1 MESVFLNLLN
11 MSITA
16 GWIVLAVAALRLLL
30 RKAPKA
36 FLIVLWALVGVRLI
50 LPVSIESVLSL
61 IPSAETV
68 PQSIMTAY
76 TPKISSGFSAVDG
89 IINPILPRGG
99 SSALPGSAQTS
110 VLPEAGMSV
119 SPMAVITKTAAAI
132 WLIGMVVL
140 FLYAAVSFLRLKKR
154 IEESVRLSENIYLCD
169 RISSPFVL
177 GLFRPKIFLPSDLP
191 EQDRTFVIAH
201 ERAHIRRHDQI
212 FKPLGFLLLAVYWFN
227 PLMWI
232 GYILF
237 CRDIEFAC
245 DERVLLEMGTEVK
258 KPYSTALIECSVPR
272 RIISACPLAFGE
284 TDVKNRVRSILNYRK
299 PKFWIIIGTAAACIA
314 VGVLFLTNP
323 VKAAPSQESSGQ
335 DRMMLCEGN
344 AVIATVRTPLPEG
357 YTLRNNFA
365 SENMRETEDR
375 MARREDFAAYEIL
388 KDGQP
393 VVFIEP
399 YHTDDSDYPH
409 SLIAYFQAEM
419 KAGSGPKNVGYLE
432 EGTLENG
439 NPYVFYFIE
448 ENDGKTKYIYD
459 LDFPQTEEL
468 SIKLFSIN
476 DREEAEKLFRFLDF
490 RCEEKEGNP
499 LVPKPA
505 SEPEPEPEPDPAAE
519 WVEPD
524 RHADS
529 FDYSDPSEGD
539 RRSVIHIDYEV
550 PEEYEVTF
558 PQLWM
563 TYDNPRFGERMNNP
577 PTDNEILKLPREIEV
592 LKDGKLVFSMGI
604 VSKPRYYEATMP
616 IFQLVNLPREE
627 HTDQYYEDFEQFERE
642 DGTFLTAREVH
653 VFNGEEKVRG
663 TFGGIDLSG
672 SKKLAVMIYAP
683 DSVTPQEL
691 KEYAGW
697 FKFGPIQDTDREV
710 SGFLRRMDDPLPVFG
725 RETLENESGSIL
737 ASYYTFD
744 GFEISCPRNEDPA
757 AENDLE
763 IRKDGDLVYASRI
776 ISKEEMQSLKS
787 QYEADPGMG
796 PTDVFAT
803 NNYRLKS
810 VGKQEYDYIV
820 TDEDHHY
827 FSLIDFLGS
836 DTAAMLIESYT
847 TADGSWE
854 NSFFPNFTY
863 TLLPPRE
870 ELTAD

>member
-99 SSALPGSAQTS
+99 SSALPGSAQAS
-110 VLPEAGMSV
+110 VLPEAGISV

-284 TDVKNRVRSILNYRK
+284 ANVKNRVRSVLNYRK

-323 VKAAPSQESSGQ
+323 VKASPSQESSGQ
-335 DRMMLCEGN
+335 DRMM
-344 AVIATVRTPLPEG
+344 
-357 YTLRNNFA
+357 
-365 SENMRETEDR
+365 
-375 MARREDFAAYEIL
+375 
-388 KDGQP
+388 
-393 VVFIEP
+393 
-399 YHTDDSDYPH
+399 
-409 SLIAYFQAEM
+409 
-419 KAGSGPKNVGYLE
+419 
-432 EGTLENG
+432 
-439 NPYVFYFIE
+439 
-448 ENDGKTKYIYD
+448 
-459 LDFPQTEEL
+459 
-468 SIKLFSIN
+468 
-476 DREEAEKLFRFLDF
+476 
-490 RCEEKEGNP
+490 
-499 LVPKPA
+499 PA

-524 RHADS
+524 RHAGS
-529 FDYSDPSEGD
+529 FDYSDPSEGN

-558 PQLWM
+558 PMLWM

-577 PTDNEILKLPREIEV
+577 PTDNEILKQPREIEV
-592 LKDGKLVFSMGI
+592 LKDGKLVFSMGF
-604 VSKPRYYEATMP
+604 VSKPRYYEVTMP
-616 IFQLVNLPREE
+616 VFYAVNTPRQELL
-627 HTDQYYEDFEQFERE
+627 DKYYADFEQFERE
-642 DGTFLTAREVH
+642 DGTFLTAREVD

-725 RETLENESGSIL
+725 RETLENEAGSVL

-744 GFEISCPRNEDPA
+744 GFDISCPRNEDPA

-763 IRKDGDLVYASRI
+763 IRKDGDLVYAARI

-787 QYEADPGMG
+787 QYEADPGME

-854 NSFFPNFTY
+854 NSFFPYFTY
-863 TLLPPRE
+863 TLLPYE
-870 ELTAD
+870 EGLTADYTVSFEDAVLNVAFISQDGYRVSNPAEEMTPEESEERAERLDPPATREVYAGDECVFRFYFTGTAASSMQGLPTFYEQKLARAQADGTLYEQGEKDLYEYFFYERNDPRDEGAITYAYMGSFKEYPTYGFTVYSPVSREEAEKQFEAMKLWFTQPQA